1 LVLNIIS
8 PEFSFLDFDYFEY
21 SDACDS
27 EALNAL
33 PMCDLGI
40 KGQIEIE
47 TDEDLPT
54 TTPIYIAIADS
65 DCNVIYDADI
75 EVTPICSLY
84 KFYTDFEGDE
94 VLVTNPYNLCNTD
107 NDTPTETIEFITN
120 PFDEITSTDLEFD
133 MISATLA
140 TELQIYCEN
149 KIYIIRRNDGGVIGY
164 TYTQTEDVYIVYIEG
179 TVASNRAFILKAF
192 LNEVFD
198 VNHGTTSTYSGV
210 TVNIANIPAGSYLNN
225 YGLIGN
231 ISTVTASTNTGNWF
245 YWKNSKINFSFTNQT
260 VSDDIVYSFEDTLS
274 GSNVYSFK
282 FYYTSIYND
291 MTGSISFDDGT
302 NPPTVINVNFD
313 SYDGFVEVDFQA
325 TLNPCTISINVDN
338 NNHING
344 ISFYKIEKYDTLL
357 YNVTNNISGNVPV
370 AVYSRA
376 ELIALISD
384 LLGFDFDCEFT
395 SCCTVPDIEFDI
407 TLPNDDSVY
416 HYTLTPYWRK
426 GFINFPE
433 LPLETIIP
441 ECFTYAILDSN
452 KDLVACSNLFEKV
465 EDCCFVTKIE
475 YSNNED
481 AFGFTY
487 PTGVTNSVNFPFFLH
502 SPQYPTT
509 EKIYKQTNG
518 QYRRLSADIEK
529 EYECETDYIQ
539 ESYHDKLITALKH
552 DTLIVTSNRLGFT
565 TQMSQQG
572 DYSPDWNSK
581 IEFTSKAEFKLKKYF
596 NGKNSNCGAN
606 C

>member
-416 HYTLTPYWRK
+416 HYTLTSYWRK

>member
-1 LVLNIIS
+1 MNIIS

-47 TDEDLPT
+47 TDEDLLT

-65 DCNVIYDADI
+65 DCNVIYDADLTI
-75 EVTPICSLY
+75 TPICSLY
-84 KFYTDFEGDE
+84 KFLTTFEEFVIGEDNE
-94 VLVTNPYNLCNTD
+94 YNLCNTT
-107 NDTPTETIEFITN
+107 NDTPIVTQDFTTN
-120 PFDEITSTDLEFD
+120 PFDLITSADLVF
-133 MISATLA
+133 
-140 TELQIYCEN
+140 
-149 KIYIIRRNDGGVIGY
+149 K
-164 TYTQTEDVYIVYIEG
+164 TEDIGFAKEIQLYIETNVYLIRYG
-179 TVASNRAFILKAF
+179 ITTETDYNYYQIDNVYFVTINSESLLLSRINLRRF
-192 LNEVFD
+192 LID
-198 VNHGTTSTYSGV
+198 VVDANHGTTTSLASITF
-210 TVNIANIPAGSYLNN
+210 TIANMPADSYLNN
-225 YGLIGN
+225 NNFATDIT
-231 ISTVTASTNTGNWF
+231 TVTASTNIAKWF
-245 YWKNSKINFSFTNQT
+245 YWNSKLNYSFTNQVASDEPIFTFESALTDTQWYEFKINYSAIYTDITGT
-260 VSDDIVYSFEDTLS
+260 VTFDNGIDAPTSVNIAFNEFS
-274 GSNVYSFK
+274 GVLNVPYLA
-282 FYYTSIYND
+282 TQTATHTITIELTD
-291 MTGSISFDDGT
+291 
-302 NPPTVINVNFD
+302 VN
-313 SYDGFVEVDFQA
+313 G
-325 TLNPCTISINVDN
+325 
-338 NNHING
+338 HING
-344 ISFYKIEKYDTLL
+344 LSFNSINEYETVVFD
-357 YNVTNNISGNVPV
+357 VTDNISGNVPIG
-370 AVYSRA
+370 VYTKS
-376 ELIALISD
+376 ELIALISEI
-384 LLGFDFDCEFT
+384 LGFDFDCEFT
-395 SCCTVPDIEFDI
+395 SCCEVNDIEFEV
-407 TLPNDDSVY
+407 TLDNDDTTY
-416 HYTLTPYWRK
+416 LYKLTPYWRK

-565 TQMSQQG
+565 AQMSQNG